1 MICEQY
7 KLEVWTNVY
16 TDGSAANAVQVLP
29 FTSLVAAQKQPVQQH
44 EYTTA
49 TTKQRHW
56 WWQILLLWTHN
67 RRAPWLYFS
76 LMRSQFYKPTTLS
89 HRKKVCNLSATT
101 AECAFSGYPP
111 SAEFLE
117 MNNVSYKEK
126 ATITKALMI
135 PNQEK
140 GAYHL
145 LSRPE
150 HVIMVKLRTKYNR
163 WWAHMHK
170 KLKMVPSAACPFGEE
185 DWHTKEH
192 IPSHWKRCN

>member
-56 WWQILLLWTHN
+56 WWQTLLLWTHN

-89 HRKKVCNLSATT
+89 HLEKALQLLSNNCRVRLQWIPAQCGVPGNEQCELPRKGHHYQSAYDSKSR
-101 AECAFSGYPP
+101 ERCLPP
-111 SAEFLE
+111 S
-117 MNNVSYKEK
+117 
-126 ATITKALMI
+126 
-135 PNQEK
+135 
-140 GAYHL
+140 
-145 LSRPE
+145 
-150 HVIMVKLRTKYNR
+150 
-163 WWAHMHK
+163 
-170 KLKMVPSAACPFGEE
+170 
-185 DWHTKEH
+185 
-192 IPSHWKRCN
+192 